1 MVRKCKVCGE
11 SYKTCYSCE
20 KERSW
25 RVHTDTSEHY
35 YIWTVLMS
43 YQSTRDAAAAY
54 QALVKRGVDFRH
66 TDGFLPGVQQLLAE
80 IYALVHPKRRK
91 DTLSAD
97 KGDEDTQ
104 STVDETRVKNSE
116 KGGRLPSFFRFR
128 R

>member
-43 YQSTRDAAAAY
+43 YQSTHDAMAAY

-66 TDGFLPGVQQLLAE
+66 TEGFLSGVQQLLTE
-80 IYALVHPKRRK
+80 IYALACPKK
-91 DTLSAD
+91 QKGTLAVC
-97 KGDEDTQ
+97 KGDKKAQ
-104 STVDETRVKNSE
+104 STAIDTKDEE
-116 KGGRLPSFFRFR
+116 
-128 R
+128 